1 MLIENLMFAAL
12 GFLTASILAL
22 LILPSVWRRA
32 VRLTKRRI
40 AAATPVT
47 LSEFKAE
54 KDQLRAK
61 YALDMRKLELQLDDL
76 RNKRAA
82 HLNELTEMRETLE
95 LQTREYDEAIS
106 IADELEERN
115 ETLRDQVRA
124 YEVETTNLAQRLR
137 ARERDLADKIQE
149 LDEARVVANIA
160 NSATISAYNEA
171 KLTGDY
177 DKDTGNLLNAV
188 QAHKQRADNTEK
200 RFKAS
205 VEQIK
210 QIKAKYKLSAQDLLD
225 KGIPDL
231 IDEAEAQIRITAERF
246 KRLTEEGLTKDSLSA
261 ETSLADTQHT
271 TTPSLASELLQEDEL
286 DDIGGRVKD
295 IAEDILTNFNRKNAD
310 HAAMR
315 QRLEDIAIDISHI
328 VYANDAHDTAEQEES
343 LFDRVRKYADNGLEE
358 LDRPAERERD
368 TQSGRVSDRMD
379 ALKRVAGH
387 Q

>member
-12 GFLTASILAL
+12 GFLSASILAL
-22 LILPSVWRRA
+22 LIMPSVWRRA

-47 LSEFKAE
+47 LTEFKAE

-124 YEVETTNLAQRLR
+124 YEVETTNLSQRLR

-149 LDEARVVANIA
+149 LDEARAVANIA
-160 NSATISAYNEA
+160 NSATISAFNEA

-177 DKDTGNLLNAV
+177 DQDTGNLLNAV
-188 QAHKQRADNTEK
+188 QVQKQRADNIEK

-205 VEQIK
+205 IEQIK

-246 KRLTEEGLTKDSLSA
+246 KRLSEEGLNE
-261 ETSLADTQHT
+261 ETPSSDKPSTNAQANA
-271 TTPSLASELLQEDEL
+271 PSLARELSLEDEL
-286 DDIGGRVKD
+286 EDIGGRIKD
-295 IAEDILTNFNRKNAD
+295 IEEDILSNFDRKNAD
-310 HAAMR
+310 HDAMR
-315 QRLEDIAIDISHI
+315 RRLEDIAVDISHI
-328 VYANDAHDTAEQEES
+328 VYANDAHEAGEQEES
-343 LFDRVRKYADNGLEE
+343 LFDRVRKYADDGLEE
-358 LDRPAERERD
+358 LESPEKEREAK
-368 TQSGRVSDRMD
+368 SGRVSDRMD

>member
-12 GFLTASILAL
+12 GFLCASILAL
-22 LILPSVWRRA
+22 LIMPSVWRRA

-47 LSEFKAE
+47 LTEFKAE

-61 YALDMRKLELQLDDL
+61 YALNMRKLELQLDDL

-95 LQTREYDEAIS
+95 LQTREYDEAIA

-115 ETLRDQVRA
+115 ESLRDQVRA
-124 YEVETTNLAQRLR
+124 YEVETTNLSQRLR

-149 LDEARVVANIA
+149 LDEARAVANIA
-160 NSATISAYNEA
+160 NSATISAFNEA

-177 DKDTGNLLNAV
+177 DRDTGNLLNAV
-188 QAHKQRADNTEK
+188 QVQKQRADNLEK
-200 RFKAS
+200 RFQAS
-205 VEQIK
+205 IEQIK
-210 QIKAKYKLSAQDLLD
+210 QIKAKYKLSAEDLLD

-246 KRLTEEGLTKDSLSA
+246 KRLSEEGLKDDAASTSESMPFTELA
-261 ETSLADTQHT
+261 EAAPQSLAHEL
-271 TTPSLASELLQEDEL
+271 SLEDEL
-286 DDIGGRVKD
+286 EDIGGRLKD
-295 IAEDILTNFNRKNAD
+295 IEEDILANFDRKNAD
-310 HAAMR
+310 HEAMR
-315 QRLEDIAIDISHI
+315 RRLEDLAVDVSHI
-328 VYANDAHDTAEQEES
+328 VYANDAHETIEQEES
-343 LFDRVRKYADNGLEE
+343 LFDRVRKYADGGLEE
-358 LDRPAERERD
+358 LDTPETE
-368 TQSGRVSDRMD
+368 TESTGRVSDRMD